1 MRRFGAE
8 TLEIGPALNIH
19 VNIAQCPTYGPEPLL
34 DPQEKV
40 DSIAREYHDGE
51 QELGRSADNRLLTKR
66 HTLHMIPTPPLALA

>member
-1 MRRFGAE
+1 MA
-8 TLEIGPALNIH
+8 PN
-19 VNIAQCPTYGPEPLL
+19 PLL

-66 HTLHMIPTPPLALA
+66 HTLHTYDPDPAIGFGLSDK